1 MCIFAERDNSETVCL
16 FWLERKPWNIIYYI
30 LYTWYAEGIQPPPP
44 KPLAPHPKISVAPSP
59 TPKNLTP
66 NPWKTSHFS
75 YIPCPLQYVLIDR
88 RVEISIPTDHIQ
100 EDILIQTKII

>member
-1 MCIFAERDNSETVCL
+1 MQRGYSPC
-16 FWLERKPWNIIYYI
+16 
-30 LYTWYAEGIQPPPP
+30 PP
-44 KPLAPHPKISVAPSP
+44 KPLAPPPPNFCSPPPPK
-59 TPKNLTP
+59 KNNLTP

-100 EDILIQTKII
+100 EGILIQTKII